1 MRVEHANA
9 HTWHHPGDPAFF
21 DGHRQFL
28 GKLETALSG
37 RGLGKFVP
45 LPKWDPATTIP
56 TEFRAVKTLPAVTA
70 AGLGAQIA
78 NPSPNLPVP
87 PNLANL
93 GQFTSVSA
101 LSADPALQTWHA
113 GVHNTV
119 GGAMRPPDLS
129 PCAAVFW
136 LWHSFI
142 DDIYEDWIALHM
154 PPTGPVAQGDDMQP
168 GEVLNPDQAIT
179 SANGRYRF
187 IYQSDGNLVL
197 YDGGTPLWAS
207 GTNGKPVGVCIM
219 QGDGNLVIYG
229 RAQQYVWDTAT
240 NGNPGSRLVVQ
251 DDGNVVIYRP
261 DGSAAWAT
269 NTVRP

>member
-1 MRVEHANA
+1 MRRRDAI
-9 HTWHHPGDPAFF
+9 
-21 DGHRQFL
+21 
-28 GKLETALSG
+28 LS
-37 RGLGKFVP
+37 
-45 LPKWDPATTIP
+45 
-56 TEFRAVKTLPAVTA
+56 
-70 AGLGAQIA
+70 
-78 NPSPNLPVP
+78 
-87 PNLANL
+87 
-93 GQFTSVSA
+93 
-101 LSADPALQTWHA
+101 
-113 GVHNTV
+113 
-119 GGAMRPPDLS
+119 
-129 PCAAVFW
+129 
-136 LWHSFI
+136 
-142 DDIYEDWIALHM
+142 
-154 PPTGPVAQGDDMQP
+154 
-168 GEVLNPDQAIT
+168 QAIT